1 MIKTYA
7 FIIFIFS
14 TLYITSSNTV
24 NITDVFFDKKL
35 DIIFH
40 KGKLYLPK
48 LHPLIPNEVPESPEK
63 NENHNPPPHNPSHD
77 TQGHGHGHAE
87 HEHGHELVS
96 GETFWIYIFIIFCKK

>member
-7 FIIFIFS
+7 FLFIILCTI
-14 TLYITSSNTV
+14 YITSSNTV

-48 LHPLIPNEVPESPEK
+48 LHPLIPNEVPESHEK
-63 NENHNPPPHNPSHD
+63 NQHDLSPVPHSAPH
-77 TQGHGHGHAE
+77 E
-87 HEHGHELVS
+87 EHGHEHEFVD
-96 GETFWIYIFIIFCKK
+96 GNTFWIYIVAIGCKKLF